1 MARRTRAPDA
11 LKRRHLVESELSAP
25 RALAIAESYLA
36 DARPFDAL
44 TFLSKAGAT
53 ERLRELLREAA
64 AGGDLFLVREIGAL
78 LGEPPSPE
86 TWLQVAEAAAAAG
99 KERCAVEARRLAAAA
114 ARAGAGGG
122 AP

>member
-25 RALAIAESYLA
+25 RALAIAEAYLA
-36 DARPFDAL
+36 DGRPFDAL
-44 TFLSKAGAT
+44 TFLSKAGAA
-53 ERLRELLREAA
+53 ERLRTLLGEAA
-64 AGGDLFLVREIGAL
+64 AAGDLFLVREIGAL
-78 LGEPPSPE
+78 LGEPPDPE

-99 KERCAVEARRLAAAA
+99 KERYAVEARRLAAA

>member
-25 RALAIAESYLA
+25 RALAIAEAYLA
-36 DARPFDAL
+36 DGRPFDAL
-44 TFLSKAGAT
+44 TFLSKAGAA
-53 ERLRELLREAA
+53 ERLRTLLGEAA
-64 AGGDLFLVREIGAL
+64 AAGDLFLVREIGAL
-78 LGEPPSPE
+78 LGEPPGPE

-99 KERCAVEARRLAAAA
+99 KQRYAVEARRLAAA